1 MVQFFSSCDCTTLGG
16 TISLAWRAQLI
27 VGIPTFGNI
36 NFSQGRP
43 TVALID
49 VIYFNG
55 TWNVTDSVGRN
66 ARVSLLLSSQ
76 MFVKRIIGRC
86 GRKRGTGQQ
95 VLHTAIAKD
104 YNYQNLVKYI
114 AANRTSVCANRRGIL
129 KLVTQP
135 SSTMTR
141 PDEARFRDALTYDRR
156 QQVSRSETP
165 KSVVIRPARRE
176 TISTIA
182 AAWCRRIA
190 VKSFLFLSLIDL
202 LFF

>member
-1 MVQFFSSCDCTTLGG
+1 MVQFYSSCDCTTLGG

-141 PDEARFRDALTYDRR
+141 RTRPGFVTRWLMIGVNKFLEARR
-156 QQVSRSETP
+156 QKVSSSDQP
-165 KSVVIRPARRE
+165 G
-176 TISTIA
+176 
-182 AAWCRRIA
+182 
-190 VKSFLFLSLIDL
+190 VKRYQQ
-202 LFF
+202 